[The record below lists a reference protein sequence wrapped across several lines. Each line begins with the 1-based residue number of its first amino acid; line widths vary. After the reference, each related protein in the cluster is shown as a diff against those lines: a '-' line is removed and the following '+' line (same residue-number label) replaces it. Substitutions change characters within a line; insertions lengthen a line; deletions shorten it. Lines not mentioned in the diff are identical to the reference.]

1 MNAFAPAQLAAH
13 DGTEEDIF
21 LHRGRRI
28 IAFRVEELDRRP
40 QILRETFGESAPR
53 LQDPRLYFLV
63 DQVERVARGNQ
74 LERHRQEPLT
84 QGLQQAV
91 DTGRLHPLQDAFED
105 RQIVSAEK
113 AERLEELVLRP
124 QTGE

>member
-1 MNAFAPAQLAAH
+1 VNALAPAQLAAH
-13 DGTEEDIF
+13 DGTEEDVF

-28 IAFRVEELDRRP
+28 IAFGVEELDRGP
-40 QILRETFGESAPR
+40 QILRQTFGESAAR

-63 DQVERVARGNQ
+63 DQVERVARGNE
-74 LERHRQEPLT
+74 LERQRQKPLT
-84 QGLQQAV
+84 RGLQQAL

-105 RQIVSAEK
+105 RQIVGTEK
-113 AERLEELVLRP
+113 AKLLEELVLRP